1 MSLTQPLQESGIL
14 RDLAD
19 QSVEML
25 SRDDPTLYGILHD
38 EYLRQASVLS
48 MVASSSVIHPSVL
61 ACEAMISTNVTAEG
75 YPGARFHAGCKHI
88 DRIEQL
94 AIDRARSAFQAEFAN
109 VQPLSASAANLAVIC
124 SLLKPGDTLLGMA
137 LGSGGHLTHG
147 SKPSLTGQFF
157 NAVGYGVNDAGL
169 IHFDEVRA
177 LAQQHRPKLIICGA
191 TAHPRRVDFQR
202 FRAIADEVGAYLLA
216 DITHIAGLV
225 VAGEHPSPV
234 DVAHITTTCTHKQLF
249 GPRGGLIL
257 MGRDH
262 GAPAPDGK
270 QTLAQWM
277 QKSVFPF
284 FQSAPAMN
292 NIAAKARTMARIVQP
307 EFRAL
312 AQRIRACA
320 TSLADC
326 LMEKG
331 YTVVTN
337 GTDNHIVLV
346 DVRSSQ
352 GITGVVAERAL
363 EECQIIV
370 NKNQIPGDQKSAL
383 VASGVRL
390 GTNSLAA
397 RKMGGDEMRYCT
409 ELIHR
414 VLSATKAKGT
424 TEYELDDTIKR
435 SVQEDVTAFCQRF
448 PLPHYPNHV
457 DSSQPAF

>member
-1 MSLTQPLQESGIL
+1 MSVTQLHQASGFL
-14 RDLAD
+14 KDLAD
-19 QSVEML
+19 QSADML
-25 SRDDPTLYGILHD
+25 SQEDPTLYGILHD

-75 YPGARFHAGCKHI
+75 YPGARFHAGCVNI

-94 AIDRARSAFQAEFAN
+94 AIDRAKAAFGAEYAN

-157 NAVGYGVNDAGL
+157 NAVGYGVNESCRID
-169 IHFDEVRA
+169 FDDVRA
-177 LAQQHRPKLIICGA
+177 LARQHRPKLIICGA
-191 TAHPRRVDFQR
+191 TAHPRIVDWVR
-202 FRAIADEVGAYLLA
+202 FREIADEVGAYLLA

-225 VAGEHPSPV
+225 AAGEHPSPI
-234 DVAHITTTCTHKQLF
+234 DVAHVTTMCTHKQLY

-262 GAPAPDGK
+262 VAPAPDAK

-307 EFRAL
+307 EFKAL
-312 AQRIRACA
+312 AKRIRACA
-320 TSLADC
+320 GSLAEC
-326 LMEKG
+326 LMERG

-346 DVRSSQ
+346 DVRTSQ
-352 GITGVVAERAL
+352 GMSGLVAERAL
-363 EECQIIV
+363 EECRIIV
-370 NKNQIPGDQKSAL
+370 NKNQIPGDQKSAV

-397 RKMGGDEMRYCT
+397 RRMGAEEMRYCT

-414 VLSATKAKGT
+414 VLSSVKPKGP
-424 TEYELDDTIKR
+424 TEYELDDAVR
-435 SVQEDVTAFCQRF
+435 LSVQKDVTAFCQRF
-448 PLPHYPNHV
+448 PLPHYPNHL
-457 DSSQPAF
+457 D